1 MITYLTAVVTV
12 FFLLI
17 FLARKFNKKFN
28 LYSNN
33 EEKRMTIVA
42 IGLFSVFWPFTL
54 FASTVFG
61 FFTFVVLSSSKL
73 LK

>member
-1 MITYLTAVVTV
+1 MITYLIAVVAA

-17 FLARKFNKKFN
+17 FLASKFNKKFN
-28 LYSNN
+28 LYANE
-33 EEKRMTIVA
+33 EEKRITIVA

-54 FASTVFG
+54 FASVVFG

>member
-1 MITYLTAVVTV
+1 MITYLIGIVVA

-17 FLARKFNKKFN
+17 FLARKFNNKFN
-28 LYSNN
+28 FYNGN
-33 EEKRMTIVA
+33 EEKRITIVA

-54 FASTVFG
+54 FASVVFG
-61 FFTFVVLSSSKL
+61 FFTFVVLSSTKL